1 MNVFEKFVMDCDK
14 NMFVIFKYFL
24 FFSLLLMWKS
34 LVNNFVI
41 EVVKIC

>member
-1 MNVFEKFVMDCDK
+1 MNVFVKFVKDCDK

-24 FFSLLLMWKS
+24 FLSLLLMWKS